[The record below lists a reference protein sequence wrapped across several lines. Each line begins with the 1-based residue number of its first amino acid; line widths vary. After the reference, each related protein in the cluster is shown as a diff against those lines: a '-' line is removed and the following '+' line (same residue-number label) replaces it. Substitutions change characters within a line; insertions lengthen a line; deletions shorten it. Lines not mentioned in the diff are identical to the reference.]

1 MSSDSKGVT
10 SVWGLVY
17 GLVENNQIIYIK
29 LVMNK
34 MFVSLYCFLDL
45 DYIRAF

>member
-1 MSSDSKGVT
+1 MSSDRKGVT
-10 SVWGLVY
+10 SVWGLVN